1 MDINTIIQLVIQY
14 GSIFLGIVGGI
25 AVIVAIITEIT
36 KNTKYL
42 DKIPTE
48 LEVLVLS
55 VGFTIVALFV
65 YGSVMNVAILWYYV
79 VGAVLL
85 GLVSSYVSMFGW
97 EKLIEIKDKFAVPK
111 ELREI
116 YKLTYKEKSLLESE
130 KVNDPDAVGVLK
142 NKNEI

>member
-25 AVIVAIITEIT
+25 AVIVGIITEIT